1 MPEAKQ
7 MSKLTL
13 ISNFCKTSKFYS
25 WAVRLNGHPRF
36 ILYAVIFFD
45 LMSSNT
51 PAFAQPWKE
60 SYINSPFAVYW
71 DSVASSADGTK
82 LIAVGNMSP
91 SGASAVFTS
100 TNSGLTWET
109 NNAPFA
115 IWTAV
120 AASADGNNLVMV
132 AATGPILTSTNAG
145 ASWIQSTNAPMLN
158 WSAVASSSNGMK
170 LVVTAIN
177 NQPFLFTNGEQ
188 YPPSVPIAFS
198 PNGSIYTSTNAGIT
212 WRSNAV
218 YSGYYVP
225 PIGPGWSCVASS
237 VDGDKLFATAGFEGI
252 YCSTNGSIWIPLDT
266 PLNYVVSV
274 AASGDGIR
282 LFMTG
287 FDNSGNDIWA
297 VSKDGGQTWTTNIA
311 PYGSWPLV
319 ASSADGTNIL
329 VADAYAPIYT
339 SNDAGVTWSTNDIPS
354 DSGYGG
360 WSTSPLWRAI
370 ASSADGSKLIAIG
383 DWQKI
388 YTWQFQ
394 PTLRLTVSK
403 TNNLISWRNLSLSS
417 GFVLQQNYNLS
428 SNDWTDVVSPVTDDG
443 TNFSI
448 TLSTLTNA
456 LFFRLKK

>member
-1 MPEAKQ
+1 MPKQ
-7 MSKLTL
+7 VW
-13 ISNFCKTSKFYS
+13 ISNNYKAAKFCSG
-25 WAVRLNGHPRF
+25 AERLTGHFRF
-36 ILYAVIFFD
+36 VAFAAIFFS
-45 LMSSNT
+45 LMNANT
-51 PAFAQPWKE
+51 PAFAQPWKT
-60 SYINSPFAVYW
+60 YIASPFVVYW

-100 TNSGLTWET
+100 TNSGLTWDT

-115 IWTAV
+115 IWSAV
-120 AASADGNNLVMV
+120 AASADGNDLVMV

-145 ASWIQSTNAPMLN
+145 ATWIQSTNAPMLD

-170 LVVTAIN
+170 LVATAIN
-177 NQPFLFTNGEQ
+177 NQPFVFTNGEQ
-188 YPPSVPIAFS
+188 YPPGPSAIR
-198 PNGSIYTSTNAGIT
+198 PNGLIYTSTNAGMT

-225 PIGPGWSCVASS
+225 PIGPGWTCVASS
-237 VDGDKLFATAGFEGI
+237 ADGDKLFATAGFEGI

-274 AASGDGIR
+274 AASGDGNR

-287 FDNSGNDIWA
+287 FDNDGNDIWA
-297 VSKDGGQTWTTNIA
+297 VSADGGQTWTTNVA
-311 PYGSWPLV
+311 PYGGWSLV
-319 ASSADGTNIL
+319 ASSADGTNLL
-329 VADAYAPIYT
+329 VADTVPAPIYT
-339 SNDAGVTWSTNDIPS
+339 SNDAGVTWSTNDIPAE
-354 DSGYGG
+354 SGYGG
-360 WSTSPLWRAI
+360 SPILPFWRAV

-394 PTLRLTVSK
+394 PTLRLATSR
-403 TNNLISWRNLSLSS
+403 TNNVVSWRNLSLSS
-417 GFVLQQNYNLS
+417 GFVLQQNCNLF
-428 SNDWTDVVSPVTDDG
+428 SNNWTDVVSPVTDDG

-448 TLSTLTNA
+448 TLSKWTNA